1 MNSNWQLLYYIKQD
15 GTKPVEEY
23 IRNLSVN
30 ERAKTLAFIEFFRQV
45 YRAGN
50 KRVIMN
56 YKEHLAEEM
65 KNPEFR
71 KAFEEEKRL
80 LELSYAI
87 TKTRKKCGLTQR
99 ELAEKSHVTQQQLSK
114 IENGVNCNMLTFI
127 KVSNALG
134 LGLTVSS

>member
-1 MNSNWQLLYYIKQD
+1 
-15 GTKPVEEY
+15 
-23 IRNLSVN
+23 
-30 ERAKTLAFIEFFRQV
+30 
-45 YRAGN
+45 
-50 KRVIMN
+50 MN

-65 KNPEFR
+65 KNLEFK

-87 TKTRKKCGLTQR
+87 IEAREKRGLTQK
-99 ELAEKSHVTQQQLSK
+99 ELAEKSRVTQQQLSK

-134 LGLTVSS
+134 LDLTVPAP